1 MAGLEIA
8 NSIDKAL
15 FDKEWQQIFTSPT
28 DIEKVSKMSNTINPD
43 TLLMQMRA
51 MAAQAQG
58 KSAETSSVSGQ
69 SEFSDILK
77 QSVDKVNDSQMNAKK
92 LADAFQTGDPGVQ
105 VSEVMVALQKSN
117 VSFQAMLQVR
127 NKLVNAY
134 QEIMNMQV

>member
-1 MAGLEIA
+1 M
-8 NSIDKAL
+8 N
-15 FDKEWQQIFTSPT
+15 
-28 DIEKVSKMSNTINPD
+28 NTINPD

-58 KSAETSSVSGQ
+58 KTSQGSDATEQVD
-69 SEFSDILK
+69 FSQLLK
-77 QSVDKVNDSQMNAKK
+77 QSVDKVNESQMDAKK
-92 LADAFQTGDPGVQ
+92 LADAFQAGDPNVQ

-127 NKLVNAY
+127 NKLVSAY